1 MRHDAPVVA
10 DEVDARKWWAA
21 LRYGPKALELCWA
34 TSKPLFLAIAALT
47 IIAGVLP
54 AAAAYTGQLIV
65 DEVVAAQRGTAT
77 ASSVAR
83 YVIVEAVIVAAIA
96 VVSRVTSICQ
106 SLLRARMGHVVN
118 VMILEKALQLDLQ
131 HFEDSDFYDKL
142 TRARMEASSRPLGL
156 VMRSFGLVQNL
167 LALVSF
173 ATLLWGFSAW
183 APVVLLVAG
192 LPAFL
197 AETKF
202 SGDAFRMMRRRS
214 PERRKQLYLEHVIA
228 NDGHAKEVKLFELGP
243 MLLGRYRETFD
254 VLFDEDRSLTI
265 RRGTWGVALG
275 LFGTALFYGA
285 YAWIALVATTGGIT
299 LGEMTMYL
307 LVFKQGQ
314 SAVSSI
320 LSATGGLYEDNL
332 YLSNLYEYLEQP
344 VAPSSGT
351 ATSGTTPGTGLVFD
365 DVSFTY
371 PGASEPALRGV
382 SFALPPGRALALVG
396 DNGAGKTTIIK
407 LMSRLYEPS
416 SGTITLDGRPLA
428 QWDPQVLRGKVGA
441 IFQDFARYQLQ
452 VGENIG
458 AGDVRRF
465 DDEARW
471 ATAAHA
477 GMADGFIDTLGEG
490 YRTQLGKW
498 FPGGRELSGGQWQKI
513 ALSRAFMRE
522 DADVLVLDEPTSAMD
537 AEAEAEAFDRVRE
550 LARDKMIVLV
560 SHRFSTVRMADEI
573 LVLAGGRI
581 IERGSHETL
590 LAQGGRY
597 ARLFTLQAQ
606 AYL

>member
-1 MRHDAPVVA
+1 MHRVS
-10 DEVDARKWWAA
+10 DEPEAKRWWAA
-21 LRYGPKALELCWA
+21 FRYGPKALALCWA
-34 TSKPLFLAIAALT
+34 TSKPLFIAIAVLT
-47 IIAGVLP
+47 IAGGVLP

-65 DEVVAAQRGTAT
+65 DEVIAAQRGLSTAT
-77 ASSVAR
+77 DVAR
-83 YVIVEAVIVAAIA
+83 YVIVEAIIVAAIA
-96 VVSRVTSICQ
+96 MTSRVTSICQ
-106 SLLRARMGHVVN
+106 ALLRARMGHVVN
-118 VMILEKALQLDLQ
+118 VMILEKALTLDLQ

-173 ATLLWGFSAW
+173 AALLWGFSAW

-254 VLFDEDRSLTI
+254 VLFDEDRRLTV
-265 RRGTWGVALG
+265 RRGAWGVGLG

-285 YAWIALVATTGGIT
+285 YAWIALSATGGGIS
-299 LGEMTMYL
+299 LGQMTMYL

-332 YLSNLYEYLEQP
+332 YLSNLYEYLDQA
-344 VAPSSGT
+344 VAPASGS
-351 ATSGTTPGTGLVFD
+351 ATSGITPGAGLAFEN
-365 DVSFTY
+365 VSFTY

-382 SFALPPGRALALVG
+382 TFELPPGRALALVG

-407 LMSRLYEPS
+407 LLARLYEPTA
-416 SGTITLDGRPLA
+416 GRILLDGRPLHE
-428 QWDPQVLRGKVGA
+428 WDPQVLRSKVGA

-465 DDEARW
+465 DDDARW
-471 ATAAHA
+471 AKAAHA
-477 GMADGFIDTLGEG
+477 GMADTFIETLGEG

-513 ALSRAFMRE
+513 ALARAFMRE
-522 DADVLVLDEPTSAMD
+522 DADVLVLDEPTAAMD

-573 LVLAGGRI
+573 LVLGGGEV
-581 IERGSHETL
+581 IERGSHESL
-590 LAQGGRY
+590 LAAGGRY

-606 AYL
+606 AYQ